1 MKRYRIALQEG
12 LEDLKKLLIA
22 SGFEIV
28 PPGRELQAEITIIA
42 NDDDEDMDDEP
53 APARISYKDQQ
64 RQRRILINASHLTP
78 EQVLELITMDWKR
91 NVH

>member
-12 LEDLKKLLIA
+12 LEDLKKLLVA
-22 SGFEIV
+22 SGFEVV

-42 NDDDEDMDDEP
+42 YHEDEESEEP
-53 APARISYKDQQ
+53 TPARITYKD
-64 RQRRILINASHLTP
+64 REKKHRVLIDASHLTP
-78 EQVLELITMDWKR
+78 EQVLELITMDWKK

>member
-1 MKRYRIALQEG
+1 MKHYRIALQQG

-22 SGFEIV
+22 SGFEV
-28 PPGRELQAEITIIA
+28 LPPGQEMQAEITIIA
-42 NDDDEDMDDEP
+42 DDADDDPDEP
-53 APARISYKDQQ
+53 TPARVTYRDPDRKQ
-64 RQRRILINASHLTP
+64 RILIDASNLTP

>member
-12 LEDLKKLLIA
+12 LDDLKKLLIA
-22 SGFEIV
+22 SGFEVV

-42 NDDDEDMDDEP
+42 YGDDDEPDEP
-53 APARISYKDQQ
+53 TPARISYKDQEKKH
-64 RQRRILINASHLTP
+64 RILIDASHLTP
-78 EQVLELITMDWKR
+78 EQVLELITMDFKK

>member
-12 LEDLKKLLIA
+12 LDELKALLVA

-28 PPGRELQAEITIIA
+28 PPGRELQAEITIIV
-42 NDDDEDMDDEP
+42 DEENGDSGDVS
-53 APARISYKDQQ
+53 PARVTYKDQEKNK
-64 RQRRILINASHLTP
+64 RILIDASHLTP
-78 EQVLELITMDWKR
+78 EQVLELITMDWKK